1 MWRET
6 KLLLIDDNLDR
17 SRDLAVILNF
27 LGEDQLTCNSEDWRE
42 VAAGLSN
49 SREALCVLLGSV
61 ESKGGAVEL
70 LKQLASWD
78 EYLPILLIGEPAPA
92 DWPEELRRRVL
103 ASLEMP
109 PSYNKLLDSLH
120 RAQVYREMYD
130 QARERGRSRE
140 PNLFRSL
147 VGTSRAIQQVRQMM
161 QQVADTDASVLI
173 LGESGTGK
181 EVVARNLHYHSKR
194 REGPF
199 VPVNCGAIPA
209 ELLESELFGHEKG
222 AFTGAITSRAG
233 RFELANGGTLFLDE
247 IGDMPLP
254 MQVKLLRVLQE
265 RTFERVGSN
274 KTQNVDVRIIAATH
288 KNLEKMIEDGTF
300 REDLYYRLN
309 VFPIEMA
316 PLRERVEDIALLLNE
331 LISRME
337 HEKRG
342 SIRFNSAAIMS
353 LCRHDWPGNV
363 RELANLVERL
373 AIMHP
378 YGVIGVGELPKKFRH
393 VDDEDEQLAS
403 SLREELEERAAI
415 NAGLP
420 GMDAPAMLPAEGLDL
435 KDYLANRLQ
444 SLLDLLPGGVIV
456 IDAHGVVREANPAA
470 LGLLGEPLV
479 GMLWREVIA
488 RCFAPR
494 EDDGHEI
501 SLRDGRRLSIA
512 TRSLNGEPG
521 QLILLNDLTDT
532 RRLQEQ
538 LARHERLSALG
549 RMVASLAHQIRTPLS
564 AALLYAGHLS
574 EQALPTDQ
582 QQRFAGRLKERLHE
596 LEHQVRDMLVFA
608 RGELPLTDRVAPK
621 ALFDSLRAAAEV
633 HVQGLQV
640 RWQCEARG
648 GELLCNRDTLVGT
661 VLNLVENAIQA
672 CGPELRLKVHLYARA
687 DSLRLSVSDNGPGMD
702 PATLARLGEPFFT
715 TKTTGTGLGLAVVK
729 AVARAHQGQLQLRS
743 RPGRGTCA
751 TLILPLIPAAPLSAI
766 QE

>member
-1 MWRET
+1 M
-6 KLLLIDDNLDR
+6 
-17 SRDLAVILNF
+17 
-27 LGEDQLTCNSEDWRE
+27 
-42 VAAGLSN
+42 
-49 SREALCVLLGSV
+49 
-61 ESKGGAVEL
+61 
-70 LKQLASWD
+70 
-78 EYLPILLIGEPAPA
+78 
-92 DWPEELRRRVL
+92 
-103 ASLEMP
+103 
-109 PSYNKLLDSLH
+109 
-120 RAQVYREMYD
+120 
-130 QARERGRSRE
+130 
-140 PNLFRSL
+140 
-147 VGTSRAIQQVRQMM
+147 
-161 QQVADTDASVLI
+161 
-173 LGESGTGK
+173 
-181 EVVARNLHYHSKR
+181 VARNLHYHSKR

-393 VDDEDEQLAS
+393 VNDEDEQLAS

-435 KDYLANRLQ
+435 KDYLANLEQ
-444 SLLDLLPGGVIV
+444 GLIQQALDDAGGV
-456 IDAHGVVREANPAA
+456 
-470 LGLLGEPLV
+470 
-479 GMLWREVIA
+479 
-488 RCFAPR
+488 
-494 EDDGHEI
+494 
-501 SLRDGRRLSIA
+501 
-512 TRSLNGEPG
+512 
-521 QLILLNDLTDT
+521 
-532 RRLQEQ
+532 
-538 LARHERLSALG
+538 
-549 RMVASLAHQIRTPLS
+549 
-564 AALLYAGHLS
+564 
-574 EQALPTDQ
+574 
-582 QQRFAGRLKERLHE
+582 
-596 LEHQVRDMLVFA
+596 
-608 RGELPLTDRVAPK
+608 
-621 ALFDSLRAAAEV
+621 
-633 HVQGLQV
+633 
-640 RWQCEARG
+640 
-648 GELLCNRDTLVGT
+648 
-661 VLNLVENAIQA
+661 
-672 CGPELRLKVHLYARA
+672 
-687 DSLRLSVSDNGPGMD
+687 
-702 PATLARLGEPFFT
+702 
-715 TKTTGTGLGLAVVK
+715 
-729 AVARAHQGQLQLRS
+729 VARAADA
-743 RPGRGTCA
+743 CA
-751 TLILPLIPAAPLSAI
+751 SAAPRWWRRCASTA
-766 QE
+766 